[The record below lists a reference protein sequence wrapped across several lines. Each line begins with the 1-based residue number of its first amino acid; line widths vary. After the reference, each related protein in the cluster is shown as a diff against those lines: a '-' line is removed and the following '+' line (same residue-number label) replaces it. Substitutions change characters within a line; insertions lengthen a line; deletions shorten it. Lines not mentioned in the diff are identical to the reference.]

1 MPKLEVPVTERA
13 NPYTP
18 SSRNRQE
25 HDASPQ
31 QMAGEDKDFVHT
43 FRLLDT
49 DDEKAPSLSEDNT
62 FGESPSVASRSCK
75 SNNPFRMGME
85 KLEEQEVRYGS
96 PNGLSDNHLDGSD
109 IDIAADYAYFLRIGT
124 HVRRLRGC

>member
-13 NPYTP
+13 DPYTP
-18 SSRNRQE
+18 SSPNRE

-31 QMAGEDKDFVHT
+31 QMAGEDEDFVHT

-62 FGESPSVASRSCK
+62 FGKSPSVASWSCK
-75 SNNPFRMGME
+75 SNNPFRMRME

-96 PNGLSDNHLDGSD
+96 STGLSDNIWTDQIL
-109 IDIAADYAYFLRIGT
+109 I
-124 HVRRLRGC
+124 